1 MLSIKQLSFAV
12 AVATATLS
20 VSALANTVVVPG
32 SNHVT
37 WTKSATGDLNL
48 ALSDRTAGVVFIR
61 PSANN
66 QPADQSSTNIGL
78 DGRFLTSLQDGH
90 YSAGVVCAG
99 NVSLSAVPTA
109 AKVNDLKLGA
119 ATINLKA
126 GETQYFLVGTKTD
139 NYVPVLQQITQA
151 QANEILSADKTYKQN
166 HQISRVNPENCPAP
180 APKPAPAPV
189 PAPVVAPA
197 PAPAPTEY
205 YVETRP
211 NVRLNILFDFDK
223 SNIKAKYKGEVE
235 KAAAFLAQYPDA
247 KAIIEGHTDSVGSDA
262 YNQRLSERRAN
273 AVRQALISQ
282 YGISASRLTAQGFGE
297 SRPVAT
303 NSTDAGRQ
311 ENRRVMVVIPNE

>member
-1 MLSIKQLSFAV
+1 MLTIKHLSLATAIAAASFAV
-12 AVATATLS
+12 
-20 VSALANTVVVPG
+20 SASANTVVVPG
-32 SNHVT
+32 SSHVK
-37 WTKSATGDLNL
+37 WTKSASGDLNNL
-48 ALSDRTAGVVFIR
+48 QLSDRTAGVVFIR

-66 QPADQSSTNIGL
+66 QVAPESSTNIGL

-99 NVSLSAVPTA
+99 NVKLSAIPTA
-109 AKVNDLKLGA
+109 AKVNDLAIGA

-126 GETQYFLVGTKTD
+126 GETQYFLVGTEQ
-139 NYVPVLQQITQA
+139 NYVPVLQQISAEQA
-151 QANEILSADKTYKQN
+151 RQVLSADKTYKQN

-180 APKPAPAPV
+180 APVPAPVVPAPAPV
-189 PAPVVAPA
+189 
-197 PAPAPTEY
+197 PAPTEY

-223 SNIKAKYKGEVE
+223 SNIKSQYQGEVA
-235 KAAAFLAQYPDA
+235 KAAAFLSQYPDA

-273 AVRQALISQ
+273 AVREALIKNH
-282 YGISASRLTAQGFGE
+282 GIAANRLTAQGFGE

-311 ENRRVMVVIPNE
+311 ENRRVMVVIPSE